1 MLSQPVRVMMHLF
14 YLQILKVITGFSIK
28 LFEVQRNSLSS
39 DCEDYGM
46 SRVGVFVFMWSVVSI
61 INLSQSRRDFN

>member
-28 LFEVQRNSLSS
+28 LFEVQR

-46 SRVGVFVFMWSVVSI
+46 LRVGVFVFYMVS
-61 INLSQSRRDFN
+61 RVDH